1 MDYYEIKKDLR
12 AEIMG
17 DMPPERQYSDDEIM
31 QIIDSRIQTKSQET
45 YMSIVTRLTLKQEL
59 FNAIRRLDL
68 LQELLDD
75 CLLYTSRCV

>member
-31 QIIDSRIQTKSQET
+31 QIIDSRIQTKSQEICE
-45 YMSIVTRLTLKQEL
+45 YCYPADIKAGAV
-59 FNAIRRLDL
+59 
-68 LQELLDD
+68 
-75 CLLYTSRCV
+75 